1 MKKFIRK
8 IKLNRNYFLL
18 GLLILAVVVIMLPQT
33 VNAEDSSTLSTIG
46 NVAWNTVKAIV
57 NAPILIA
64 VGTIAVLI
72 TVLFGS
78 LNTIII
84 GALVNLTKYNNFINE
99 PSITAAWVVV
109 RDLCNMFFILI
120 LLVIAF
126 ATILRLPN
134 YEWKKLLPK
143 LLIMAVLINFSKTIC
158 GLIID
163 FSQVIMM
170 TFVNAWGGAGNFV
183 SMLNMAKF
191 FAGVTTKGFTSPDW
205 SVLNVVAGMLI
216 GIMFLVISGIVLL
229 VALAVFLMRVIM
241 LWIYIVL
248 SPLAFLAAAFP
259 AGQKYATQWWTEF
272 TKYIINGPVLAF
284 FIWLALITSKQIT
297 DSESL
302 VFNNPANT
310 DQCFSIIQGMCMN
323 NFMPFILSIGMLLG
337 GLMITQQIGGVGS
350 GMAAKGL
357 DWAKKVGG
365 APLAAGAWAGKGLF
379 FKAGRM
385 ADTGQMWLQ
394 KKAGL
399 EFPKSLNYRMIAAGW
414 KSDQA
419 KKMADYESGVLT
431 KTGPLHTMWQETFN
445 KHLRVK
451 QYGTVRKSRKER
463 AAEAKEKQGL
473 EFENDILNGRINFS
487 QMGFADKAVEQN
499 KWFNQGG
506 RQAKKNKYVE
516 KGYGEEKAEE
526 EVKKDEAILGGA
538 AYNINAAEEKI
549 AVNKKMVEEYEDP
562 RKKWARE
569 KWLLSKE
576 KAVPYDFV
584 LSKAG
589 DKEREDKEKRA
600 MEARTQERS
609 FAVTNELIKAFNEGE
624 DDKLVS
630 AFKILIQNNDMNDG
644 LKDKRVIDIM
654 TRQNG
659 ILQKMAEK
667 GQLGDLG
674 KGEEFNNNLKVL
686 QKDFAANPVTPAHA
700 QAMVRGMLGA
710 IGVSE
715 KKAART
721 SNDIGELSFTA
732 GSGLLFGSALGNA
745 DTGEFEFEKLKFD
758 KEKRTLQTS
767 TARKAAISGKYNTAG
782 TQEKMK
788 KLHPDM
794 IIAEDPDGGGSRLT
808 EDGEYYLINSLTGND
823 LTQVNRMRPDTF
835 KKIANSPKVL
845 QGIKK
850 LVDKLEEQG
859 NIEQAKNIK
868 YFTGYIIA
876 KTKGKMLASEADYL
890 KTYKDDVES

>member
-357 DWAKKVGG
+357 DWAKKS
-365 APLAAGAWAGKGLF
+365 PMLLGKGLLKGTRTVGSWGLDKTSQLTKGRVDF
-379 FKAGRM
+379 NLARAWGRFKTQMDTNKAERALGIKQKVAAKAGEGNRLAILTHGALAAKNLSSRGGIKGFAM
-385 ADTGQMWLQ
+385 GRGRFKYSNEAE
-394 KKAGL
+394 KL
-399 EFPKSLNYRMIAAGW
+399 EEERKRVLSNNDAI
-414 KSDQA
+414 
-419 KKMADYESGVLT
+419 GVLKDQKT
-431 KTGPLHTMWQETFN
+431 KKETLKTLQDN
-445 KHLRVK
+445 IALKDIAIRGKAVDDP
-451 QYGTVRKSRKER
+451 ER
-463 AAEAKEKQGL
+463 AKLVEEKKTLEDQYTDTRKQIGENDKKLGRRTVDKATGKFKYANIDNVKAKTLDKEIADNRDKASKVALRGEDIVKGAEAEAVAIQEKKITHIDNFSELGEIFNQAIREGNVGLQAAVARKMTKNGDYNELARIMKVGTGTKGMQDLAKIMEKQG
-473 EFENDILNGRINFS
+473 GMS
-487 QMGFADKAVEQN
+487 QQMSRGLVADMGVICKNLGQFGGFASMEMDKSGNWQEVSEDKA
-499 KWFNQGG
+499 QGVQLAEMQKMEP
-506 RQAKKNKYVE
+506 QAFARTVNRLGL
-516 KGYGEEKAEE
+516 GYYDDDGDPSKAG
-526 EVKKDEAILGGA
+526 VHDEST
-538 AYNINAAEEKI
+538 
-549 AVNKKMVEEYEDP
+549 
-562 RKKWARE
+562 WH
-569 KWLLSKE
+569 
-576 KAVPYDFV
+576 
-584 LSKAG
+584 LSKA
-589 DKEREDKEKRA
+589 
-600 MEARTQERS
+600 
-609 FAVTNELIKAFNEGE
+609 
-624 DDKLVS
+624 
-630 AFKILIQNNDMNDG
+630 
-644 LKDKRVIDIM
+644 
-654 TRQNG
+654 
-659 ILQKMAEK
+659 
-667 GQLGDLG
+667 
-674 KGEEFNNNLKVL
+674 
-686 QKDFAANPVTPAHA
+686 
-700 QAMVRGMLGA
+700 A
-710 IGVSE
+710 I
-715 KKAART
+715 
-721 SNDIGELSFTA
+721 I
-732 GSGLLFGSALGNA
+732 
-745 DTGEFEFEKLKFD
+745 
-758 KEKRTLQTS
+758 
-767 TARKAAISGKYNTAG
+767 
-782 TQEKMK
+782 
-788 KLHPDM
+788 
-794 IIAEDPDGGGSRLT
+794 
-808 EDGEYYLINSLTGND
+808 
-823 LTQVNRMRPDTF
+823 
-835 KKIANSPKVL
+835 
-845 QGIKK
+845 
-850 LVDKLEEQG
+850 
-859 NIEQAKNIK
+859 
-868 YFTGYIIA
+868 
-876 KTKGKMLASEADYL
+876 YL
-890 KTYKDDVES
+890 KTNQEALGEQYKRRGMQNAIEHLSSKIGQLAANGVKSGRGSLIETIEARGHKGGTNPMEQVKTVKKI

>member
-1 MKKFIRK
+1 MKYLNIFRK
-8 IKLNRNYFLL
+8 KYYLQIAAILLFVAASFLI
-18 GLLILAVVVIMLPQT
+18 GDF
-33 VNAEDSSTLSTIG
+33 VNAGWDEKIANILGWILWPIFIFIG
-46 NVAWNTVKAIV
+46 KFSVWVTGFLVEVA
-57 NAPILIA
+57 
-64 VGTIAVLI
+64 
-72 TVLFGS
+72 
-78 LNTIII
+78 
-84 GALVNLTKYNNFINE
+84 KYNDFI
-99 PSITAAWVVV
+99 SAAPVAAGWVIV

-126 ATILRLPN
+126 ATILRQEN
-134 YEWKKLLPK
+134 YSAKKLLPK

-163 FSQVIMM
+163 FSQVIML
-170 TFVNAWGGAGNFV
+170 TFVNGFAGSAGNFIDLFGMRHYTSLDSADKAGIGAIDTTAGIIAALV
-183 SMLNMAKF
+183 
-191 FAGVTTKGFTSPDW
+191 FAIIALI
-205 SVLNVVAGMLI
+205 VL
-216 GIMFLVISGIVLL
+216 IVLL
-229 VALAVFLMRVIM
+229 AVLVMRIIM
-241 LWIYIVL
+241 LWIYIIL
-248 SPLAFLAAAFP
+248 SPIAFLASAFP
-259 AGQKYATQWWTEF
+259 SGQKYASQWWGEF
-272 TKYIINGPVLAF
+272 SKNVVVGPVLAF
-284 FIWLALITSKQIT
+284 FIWLALSTISSVKIITPLPDTSSCAKGLTSI
-297 DSESL
+297 
-302 VFNNPANT
+302 FC
-310 DQCFSIIQGMCMN
+310 DQTFATFVIG
-323 NFMPFILSIGMLLG
+323 IGMLIG

>member
-337 GLMITQQIGGVGS
+337 GLMITHEIGGVGS

-357 DWAKKVGG
+357 DWAKKS
-365 APLAAGAWAGKGLF
+365 PMLLGKGLLKGTRTVGSWGLDKTSQLTKGRVDF
-379 FKAGRM
+379 NLARAWGRFKTQMDKNKAERAVGIEQKVAAKAGEGNRLAILTHGALAAKNLSSWGGIKGFAM
-385 ADTGQMWLQ
+385 GRGRFKYSNEAE
-394 KKAGL
+394 KL
-399 EFPKSLNYRMIAAGW
+399 EEERKRVLSNNDAI
-414 KSDQA
+414 
-419 KKMADYESGVLT
+419 GVLKDQKT
-431 KTGPLHTMWQETFN
+431 KKETLKTLQDN
-445 KHLRVK
+445 IALKDIAIRGKAVDDP
-451 QYGTVRKSRKER
+451 ER
-463 AAEAKEKQGL
+463 AKLVEEKKTLEDQYTDTREQIGENDKKLGRRTVDKATGKFKYANIDNVKAKTLDKEIADNRDKASKVALRGEDIVKGAEAEAIAIQEKKITHIDNFSELGEIFNQAIREGNVGLQAAVARKMTKNGDYNELARIMKVGTGTKGMQDLAKIMEKQG
-473 EFENDILNGRINFS
+473 GMS
-487 QMGFADKAVEQN
+487 QQMSRGLVADMGVICKNLGQFGGFASMEMDKSGNWQEVSEDKA
-499 KWFNQGG
+499 QGVQLAEMQKMEP
-506 RQAKKNKYVE
+506 QAFARTVNRLGL
-516 KGYGEEKAEE
+516 GYYDDDGDPSKAG
-526 EVKKDEAILGGA
+526 VHDEST
-538 AYNINAAEEKI
+538 
-549 AVNKKMVEEYEDP
+549 
-562 RKKWARE
+562 WH
-569 KWLLSKE
+569 
-576 KAVPYDFV
+576 
-584 LSKAG
+584 LSKA
-589 DKEREDKEKRA
+589 
-600 MEARTQERS
+600 
-609 FAVTNELIKAFNEGE
+609 
-624 DDKLVS
+624 
-630 AFKILIQNNDMNDG
+630 
-644 LKDKRVIDIM
+644 
-654 TRQNG
+654 
-659 ILQKMAEK
+659 
-667 GQLGDLG
+667 
-674 KGEEFNNNLKVL
+674 
-686 QKDFAANPVTPAHA
+686 
-700 QAMVRGMLGA
+700 A
-710 IGVSE
+710 I
-715 KKAART
+715 
-721 SNDIGELSFTA
+721 I
-732 GSGLLFGSALGNA
+732 
-745 DTGEFEFEKLKFD
+745 
-758 KEKRTLQTS
+758 
-767 TARKAAISGKYNTAG
+767 
-782 TQEKMK
+782 
-788 KLHPDM
+788 
-794 IIAEDPDGGGSRLT
+794 
-808 EDGEYYLINSLTGND
+808 
-823 LTQVNRMRPDTF
+823 
-835 KKIANSPKVL
+835 
-845 QGIKK
+845 
-850 LVDKLEEQG
+850 
-859 NIEQAKNIK
+859 
-868 YFTGYIIA
+868 
-876 KTKGKMLASEADYL
+876 YL
-890 KTYKDDVES
+890 KTNQEALGEQYKRRGMQNAIEHLSSKIGQLAANGVKSGRGSLIETIEARGHKGGTNPMEQVKTVKKI